1 MVSAPGFEAVDGAD
15 FVAKARA
22 RPGHYT
28 FGSGGSGTTEHLAGE
43 LLKLRAGLDLVHV
56 PYRGGA
62 AAMTDIAAGRVS
74 MMFTNLAQALPLIE
88 GGQLKALGIADS
100 ARHPALPDVKTF
112 AEMGV
117 QDLNVTVWWGLM
129 GPPGMPAEVVQRLNA
144 VLNEALN
151 EPAMREALT
160 RMRAK
165 PIGGT
170 VESFAQLLA
179 AEDRAWGQ
187 VIRGANITVN

>member
-1 MVSAPGFEAVDGAD
+1 M
-15 FVAKARA
+15 ARA
-22 RPGHYT
+22 RPGHFT

-62 AAMTDIAAGRVS
+62 AAMTDIAAGRIS
-74 MMFTNLAQALPLIE
+74 MMFTNLAQSLPLIE
-88 GGQLKALGIADS
+88 GGQLKALGIADRT
-100 ARHPALPDVKTF
+100 RHPALPEVKTF

-129 GPPGMPAEVVQRLNA
+129 GPPGLPDDVMQRLNA
-144 VLNEALN
+144 VLNEAL
-151 EPAMREALT
+151 ASTSMREALM
-160 RMRAK
+160 RLRAK
-165 PIGGT
+165 PIGGS
-170 VESFAQLLA
+170 VDSFAQRVA
-179 AEDRAWGQ
+179 ADDRAWGQ